1 MMLLKK
7 YLFLSEFL
15 CKIKVHDKVSG
26 CIRFYCPDT
35 PGNTVRIIRNTQFS
49 SELNNVDSL
58 KVKAISLIIDIDDV
72 NNLLLII
79 DKLEKLRNRQD
90 NEEF

>member
-1 MMLLKK
+1 MDEQVNDLIRDVYKINRVMTPFKLKLVLK
-7 YLFLSEFL
+7 AYIEHLKAVE
-15 CKIKVHDKVSG
+15 CKKE
-26 CIRFYCPDT
+26 
-35 PGNTVRIIRNTQFS
+35 FS

>member
-1 MMLLKK
+1 VECKK
-7 YLFLSEFL
+7 E
-15 CKIKVHDKVSG
+15 
-26 CIRFYCPDT
+26 
-35 PGNTVRIIRNTQFS
+35 FS